1 MLFLHFAQ
9 CNDDHLERKGFLHTM
24 DIARQLLLQVILIAI
39 NAFFAMTEIAVISL
53 NATKLKKMEED
64 GDKVA
69 TRLLRMVE
77 HSTSFLSTIQI
88 GITLAGYL
96 GSAFAADSFSDGL
109 TSWLYNTVGFQVL
122 SYQALNS
129 VSVVIITVILSY
141 FTLIFGELVP
151 KRIAMQKSMQVAK
164 IASSV
169 ITALATVM
177 RPVIWFLTF
186 STNTV
191 LKLLRLK
198 TTSEEETVTEEEIR
212 MMVDLGEERGTID
225 SDEGEWIDNVF
236 DFGESMARDLMTHA
250 GDVTAFPVTAED
262 GEILQAIRRTGLSRY
277 PVYDG
282 DLNHVLGILNARVF
296 LLDRAGAHPRPLREL
311 LQSACFVPDT
321 LNAAALLRDMQS
333 RKVHIAV
340 VIDEYGDTAGIIT
353 MEDLLEEIVGSIYD
367 EFDPAEP
374 AEIEAVGPGVWK
386 VSGGAD
392 IEEVAETLGVDLPED
407 REFDTLG
414 GLVFSQL
421 HTIPRGG
428 PVPDVEACGLHV
440 HVDQVDG
447 FRIVSATVRKCGSPP
462 ENAAPAS

>member
-1 MLFLHFAQ
+1 
-9 CNDDHLERKGFLHTM
+9 M
-24 DIARQLLLQVILIAI
+24 DSIPQQLLLQAILILI

-53 NATKLKKMEED
+53 NPGKLRMLAEE
-64 GDKVA
+64 GDKTA
-69 TRLLRMVE
+69 PRLLKLVE
-77 HSTSFLSTIQI
+77 EPSGFLSTIQI
-88 GITLAGYL
+88 AITLSGFL
-96 GSAFAADSFSDGL
+96 GAAFAGDAFAESLTAWLLGL
-109 TSWLYNTVGFQVL
+109 GVGLPASVLNTVSLV
-122 SYQALNS
+122 A
-129 VSVVIITVILSY
+129 VTVVLSY
-141 FTLIFGELVP
+141 FTLVFGELVP
-151 KRIAMQKSMQVAK
+151 KRIAMQKPLQAARLTCGVV
-164 IASSV
+164 IAIAAV
-169 ITALATVM
+169 L
-177 RPVIWFLTF
+177 RPVVWLLSV
-186 STNTV
+186 STNG
-191 LKLLRLK
+191 LLRLLRLP
-198 TTSEEETVTEEEIR
+198 TQPEEESVTEEEIR
-212 MMVDLGEERGTID
+212 MMVDLGQAKGTIQRE
-225 SDEGEWIDNVF
+225 EGEWIDNVF

-250 GDVTAFPVTAED
+250 GDVTAFPATAED

>member
-1 MLFLHFAQ
+1 
-9 CNDDHLERKGFLHTM
+9 M
-24 DIARQLLLQVILIAI
+24 DSIPQQLLLQAILILI

-53 NATKLKKMEED
+53 NPGKLRMLAEE
-64 GDKVA
+64 GDKTA
-69 TRLLRMVE
+69 PRLLKLVE
-77 HSTSFLSTIQI
+77 EPSGFLSTIQI
-88 GITLAGYL
+88 AITLSGFL
-96 GSAFAADSFSDGL
+96 GAAFAGDAFAESLTAWLLGL
-109 TSWLYNTVGFQVL
+109 GVDLPASVLNTVSLV
-122 SYQALNS
+122 A
-129 VSVVIITVILSY
+129 VTVVLSY
-141 FTLIFGELVP
+141 FTLVFGELVP
-151 KRIAMQKSMQVAK
+151 KRIAMQKPLQAARLTCGVV
-164 IASSV
+164 IAIAAV
-169 ITALATVM
+169 L
-177 RPVIWFLTF
+177 RPVVWLLSV
-186 STNTV
+186 STNG
-191 LKLLRLK
+191 LLRLLRLP
-198 TTSEEETVTEEEIR
+198 TQPEEESVTEEEIR
-212 MMVDLGEERGTID
+212 MMVDLGQAKGTIQRE
-225 SDEGEWIDNVF
+225 EGEWIDNVF

-250 GDVTAFPVTAED
+250 GDVTAFPVSAED

-421 HTIPRGG
+421 HTIPRNG
-428 PVPDVEACGLHV
+428 PVPDVEAWGLHV

-462 ENAAPAS
+462 ESAAPAS

>member
-1 MLFLHFAQ
+1 
-9 CNDDHLERKGFLHTM
+9 M
-24 DIARQLLLQVILIAI
+24 DSIPQQLLLQVILILI

-53 NATKLKKMEED
+53 NAGKLRMLAEE
-64 GDKVA
+64 GDKTA
-69 TRLLRMVE
+69 PRLLKLVE
-77 HSTSFLSTIQI
+77 DSSGFLSTIQI
-88 GITLAGYL
+88 AITLSGFLGAAFAGD
-96 GSAFAADSFSDGL
+96 AFAAYL
-109 TSWLYNTVGFQVL
+109 TDWLLDLGVGIPASVL
-122 SYQALNS
+122 NPLSLVA
-129 VSVVIITVILSY
+129 VTIILSY
-141 FTLIFGELVP
+141 FTLVFGELVP
-151 KRIAMQKSMQVAK
+151 KRIAMQKPMQVARLSCRVVSA
-164 IASSV
+164 IAAV
-169 ITALATVM
+169 A
-177 RPVIWFLTF
+177 RPVVWLLSA
-186 STNTV
+186 STNAM
-191 LKLLRLK
+191 LRLLRLS
-198 TTSEEETVTEEEIR
+198 TQPQEETVTEEEIR
-212 MMVDLGEERGTID
+212 MMVDLGQARGTIERE
-225 SDEGEWIDNVF
+225 EGEWIDNVF

-392 IEEVAETLGVDLPED
+392 IEEVAEALDVDLPED

-421 HTIPRGG
+421 HTIPRNG
-428 PVPDVEACGLHV
+428 PVPDVEAYGLHV
-440 HVDQVDG
+440 HVDQVEG
-447 FRIVSATVRKCGSPP
+447 FRIVSATVRRCAPREPAEDAS
-462 ENAAPAS
+462 PAS

>member
-1 MLFLHFAQ
+1 
-9 CNDDHLERKGFLHTM
+9 M
-24 DIARQLLLQVILIAI
+24 DSIPQQLLLQAILILI

-53 NATKLKKMEED
+53 NPGKLRMLAEE
-64 GDKVA
+64 GDKTA
-69 TRLLRMVE
+69 PRLLKLVE
-77 HSTSFLSTIQI
+77 EPSGFLSTIQI
-88 GITLAGYL
+88 AITLSGFL
-96 GSAFAADSFSDGL
+96 GAAFAGDAFAESLTAWLLGL
-109 TSWLYNTVGFQVL
+109 GVGLPASVLNTVSLV
-122 SYQALNS
+122 A
-129 VSVVIITVILSY
+129 VTVVLSY
-141 FTLIFGELVP
+141 FTLVFGELVP
-151 KRIAMQKSMQVAK
+151 KRIAMQKPLQAARLTCGVV
-164 IASSV
+164 IAIAAV
-169 ITALATVM
+169 L
-177 RPVIWFLTF
+177 RPVVWLLSV
-186 STNTV
+186 STNG
-191 LKLLRLK
+191 LLRLLRLP
-198 TTSEEETVTEEEIR
+198 TQPEEESVTEEEIR
-212 MMVDLGEERGTID
+212 MMVDLGQAKGTIQRE
-225 SDEGEWIDNVF
+225 EGEWIDNVF
-236 DFGESMARDLMTHA
+236 DFGESMARELMTHA

-421 HTIPRGG
+421 HTIPRNG
-428 PVPDVEACGLHV
+428 PVPDVEAWGLHV

-462 ENAAPAS
+462 ESAAPAS

>member
-1 MLFLHFAQ
+1 
-9 CNDDHLERKGFLHTM
+9 M
-24 DIARQLLLQVILIAI
+24 DSIPQQLLLQAILILI

-53 NATKLKKMEED
+53 NPGKLRMLAEE
-64 GDKVA
+64 GDKTA
-69 TRLLRMVE
+69 PRLLKLVE
-77 HSTSFLSTIQI
+77 EPSGFLSTIQI
-88 GITLAGYL
+88 AITLSGFL
-96 GSAFAADSFSDGL
+96 GAAFAGDAFAESLTAWLLGL
-109 TSWLYNTVGFQVL
+109 GVGLPASVLNTVSLV
-122 SYQALNS
+122 A
-129 VSVVIITVILSY
+129 VTVVLSY
-141 FTLIFGELVP
+141 FTLVFGELVP
-151 KRIAMQKSMQVAK
+151 KRIAMQKPLQAARLTCGVV
-164 IASSV
+164 IAIAAV
-169 ITALATVM
+169 L
-177 RPVIWFLTF
+177 RPVVWLLSV
-186 STNTV
+186 STNG
-191 LKLLRLK
+191 LLRLLRLP
-198 TTSEEETVTEEEIR
+198 TQPEEESVTEEEIR
-212 MMVDLGEERGTID
+212 MMVDLGQAKGTIQRE
-225 SDEGEWIDNVF
+225 EGEWIDNVF

>member
-1 MLFLHFAQ
+1 
-9 CNDDHLERKGFLHTM
+9 M
-24 DIARQLLLQVILIAI
+24 DSIPQQLLLQAILILI

-53 NATKLKKMEED
+53 NPGKLRMLAEE
-64 GDKVA
+64 GDKTA
-69 TRLLRMVE
+69 PRLLKLVE
-77 HSTSFLSTIQI
+77 EPSGFLSTIQI
-88 GITLAGYL
+88 AITLSGFL
-96 GSAFAADSFSDGL
+96 GAAFAGDAFAESLTAWLLGL
-109 TSWLYNTVGFQVL
+109 GIGLPASVLNTVSLV
-122 SYQALNS
+122 A
-129 VSVVIITVILSY
+129 VTVVLSY
-141 FTLIFGELVP
+141 FTLVFGELVP
-151 KRIAMQKSMQVAK
+151 KRIAMQKPLQAARLTCGVV
-164 IASSV
+164 IAIAAV
-169 ITALATVM
+169 L
-177 RPVIWFLTF
+177 RPVVWLLSV
-186 STNTV
+186 STNG
-191 LKLLRLK
+191 LLRLLRLP
-198 TTSEEETVTEEEIR
+198 TQPEEESVTEEEIR
-212 MMVDLGEERGTID
+212 MMVDLGQAKGTIQRE
-225 SDEGEWIDNVF
+225 EGEWIDNVF

-421 HTIPRGG
+421 HTIPRNG
-428 PVPDVEACGLHV
+428 PVPDVEAWGLHV

>member
-1 MLFLHFAQ
+1 
-9 CNDDHLERKGFLHTM
+9 M
-24 DIARQLLLQVILIAI
+24 DSIPQQLLLQAILILI

-53 NATKLKKMEED
+53 NPGKLRMLAEE
-64 GDKVA
+64 GDKTA
-69 TRLLRMVE
+69 PRLLKLVE
-77 HSTSFLSTIQI
+77 EPSGFLSTIQI
-88 GITLAGYL
+88 AITLSGFL
-96 GSAFAADSFSDGL
+96 GAAFAGDAFAESLTAWLLGL
-109 TSWLYNTVGFQVL
+109 GVGLPASVLNTVSLV
-122 SYQALNS
+122 A
-129 VSVVIITVILSY
+129 VTVVLSY
-141 FTLIFGELVP
+141 FTLVFGELVP
-151 KRIAMQKSMQVAK
+151 KRIAMQKPLQAARLTCGVV
-164 IASSV
+164 IAIAAV
-169 ITALATVM
+169 L
-177 RPVIWFLTF
+177 RPVVWLLSV
-186 STNTV
+186 STNG
-191 LKLLRLK
+191 LLRLLRLP
-198 TTSEEETVTEEEIR
+198 TQPEEESVTEEEIR
-212 MMVDLGEERGTID
+212 MMVDLGQAKGTIQRE
-225 SDEGEWIDNVF
+225 EGEWIDNVF

-392 IEEVAETLGVDLPED
+392 IEEVAEALDVKLPED

-421 HTIPRGG
+421 HTIPRNG

>member
-1 MLFLHFAQ
+1 
-9 CNDDHLERKGFLHTM
+9 M
-24 DIARQLLLQVILIAI
+24 DSIPQQLLLQAILILI

-53 NATKLKKMEED
+53 NPGKLRMLAEE
-64 GDKVA
+64 GDKTA
-69 TRLLRMVE
+69 PRLLKLVE
-77 HSTSFLSTIQI
+77 EPSGFLSTIQI
-88 GITLAGYL
+88 AITLSGFL
-96 GSAFAADSFSDGL
+96 GAAFAGDAFAESLTAWLLGL
-109 TSWLYNTVGFQVL
+109 GVGLPASVLNTVSLV
-122 SYQALNS
+122 A
-129 VSVVIITVILSY
+129 VTVVLSY
-141 FTLIFGELVP
+141 FTLVFGELVP
-151 KRIAMQKSMQVAK
+151 KRIAMQKPLQAARLTCGVV
-164 IASSV
+164 IAIAAV
-169 ITALATVM
+169 L
-177 RPVIWFLTF
+177 RPVVWLLSV
-186 STNTV
+186 STNG
-191 LKLLRLK
+191 LLRLLRLP
-198 TTSEEETVTEEEIR
+198 TQPEEESVTEEEIR
-212 MMVDLGEERGTID
+212 MMVDLGQAKGTIQRE
-225 SDEGEWIDNVF
+225 EGEWIDNVF

-250 GDVTAFPVTAED
+250 GDVTAFPATAED

-421 HTIPRGG
+421 HTIPRNG
-428 PVPDVEACGLHV
+428 PVPDVEAWGLHV

-462 ENAAPAS
+462 ESAAPAS

>member
-1 MLFLHFAQ
+1 
-9 CNDDHLERKGFLHTM
+9 M
-24 DIARQLLLQVILIAI
+24 DSIPQQLLLQAILILI

-53 NATKLKKMEED
+53 NPGKLRMLAEE
-64 GDKVA
+64 GDKTA
-69 TRLLRMVE
+69 PRLLKLVE
-77 HSTSFLSTIQI
+77 EPSGFLSTIQI
-88 GITLAGYL
+88 AITLSGFL
-96 GSAFAADSFSDGL
+96 GAAFAGDAFAESLTAWLLGL
-109 TSWLYNTVGFQVL
+109 GVGLPASVLNTVSLV
-122 SYQALNS
+122 A
-129 VSVVIITVILSY
+129 VTVVLSY
-141 FTLIFGELVP
+141 FTLVFGELVP
-151 KRIAMQKSMQVAK
+151 KRIAMQKPLQAARLTCGVV
-164 IASSV
+164 IAIAAV
-169 ITALATVM
+169 L
-177 RPVIWFLTF
+177 RPVVWLLSV
-186 STNTV
+186 STNG
-191 LKLLRLK
+191 LLRLLRLP
-198 TTSEEETVTEEEIR
+198 TQPEEESVTEEEIR
-212 MMVDLGEERGTID
+212 MMVDLGQAKGTIQRE
-225 SDEGEWIDNVF
+225 EGEWIDNVF

-250 GDVTAFPVTAED
+250 GDVTAFPVSAED

-421 HTIPRGG
+421 HTIPRNG
-428 PVPDVEACGLHV
+428 PVPDVEAWGLHV

>member
-1 MLFLHFAQ
+1 
-9 CNDDHLERKGFLHTM
+9 M
-24 DIARQLLLQVILIAI
+24 DSIPQQLLLQVILILI

-53 NATKLKKMEED
+53 NAGKLRMLAEE
-64 GDKVA
+64 GDKTA
-69 TRLLRMVE
+69 PRLLKLVE
-77 HSTSFLSTIQI
+77 ASSGFLSTIQI
-88 GITLAGYL
+88 AITLSGFLGAAFAGD
-96 GSAFAADSFSDGL
+96 AFAAYL
-109 TSWLYNTVGFQVL
+109 TDWLLDLGVGIPASVL
-122 SYQALNS
+122 NPLSLVA
-129 VSVVIITVILSY
+129 VTIILSY
-141 FTLIFGELVP
+141 FTLVFGELVP
-151 KRIAMQKSMQVAK
+151 KRIAMQKPMQVARLSCRVVSA
-164 IASSV
+164 IAAV
-169 ITALATVM
+169 A
-177 RPVIWFLTF
+177 RPVVWLLSA
-186 STNTV
+186 STNAM
-191 LKLLRLK
+191 LRLLRLS
-198 TTSEEETVTEEEIR
+198 TQPQEETVTEEEIR
-212 MMVDLGEERGTID
+212 MMVDLGQARGTIERE
-225 SDEGEWIDNVF
+225 EGEWIDNVF
-236 DFGESMARDLMTHA
+236 DFGESMAKDLMTHA

-262 GEILQAIRRTGLSRY
+262 QEIFQAIRKTGLSRY

-296 LLDRAGAHPRPLREL
+296 LLDRAGDRPRPLREL
-311 LQSACFVPDT
+311 LQTAYFVPDT

-374 AEIEAVGPGVWK
+374 AEIEAVSPGVWK

-392 IEEVAETLGVDLPED
+392 IEEVAEALDVKLPED

-421 HTIPRGG
+421 HTIPRNG

-447 FRIVSATVRKCGSPP
+447 FRIVSATVRKCAPQEPQEP
-462 ENAAPAS
+462 EA

>member
-1 MLFLHFAQ
+1 
-9 CNDDHLERKGFLHTM
+9 M
-24 DIARQLLLQVILIAI
+24 DSIPQQLLLQAILILI

-53 NATKLKKMEED
+53 NPGKLRMLAEE
-64 GDKVA
+64 GDKTA
-69 TRLLRMVE
+69 PRLLKLVE
-77 HSTSFLSTIQI
+77 EPSGFLSTIQI
-88 GITLAGYL
+88 AITLSGFL
-96 GSAFAADSFSDGL
+96 GAAFAGDAFAESLTAWLLGL
-109 TSWLYNTVGFQVL
+109 GVGLPASVLNTVSLV
-122 SYQALNS
+122 A
-129 VSVVIITVILSY
+129 VTVVLSY
-141 FTLIFGELVP
+141 FTLVFGELTP
-151 KRIAMQKSMQVAK
+151 KRIAMQKPLQVARFTCGVVMA
-164 IASSV
+164 IAAV
-169 ITALATVM
+169 L
-177 RPVIWFLTF
+177 RPVVWLLSV
-186 STNTV
+186 STNG
-191 LKLLRLK
+191 LLRLLRLP
-198 TTSEEETVTEEEIR
+198 TQPEEESVTEEEIR
-212 MMVDLGEERGTID
+212 MMVDLGQAKGTIQRE
-225 SDEGEWIDNVF
+225 EGEWIDNVF

-296 LLDRAGAHPRPLREL
+296 LLDRAGDHPRPLREL

-428 PVPDVEACGLHV
+428 PVPDVEAWGLHV

>member
-1 MLFLHFAQ
+1 
-9 CNDDHLERKGFLHTM
+9 M
-24 DIARQLLLQVILIAI
+24 DSIPQQLLLQAILILI

-53 NATKLKKMEED
+53 NPGKLRMLAEE
-64 GDKVA
+64 GDKTA
-69 TRLLRMVE
+69 PRLLKLVE
-77 HSTSFLSTIQI
+77 EPSGFLSTIQI
-88 GITLAGYL
+88 AITLSGFL
-96 GSAFAADSFSDGL
+96 GAAFAGDAFAESLTAWLLGL
-109 TSWLYNTVGFQVL
+109 GIGLPASVLNTVSLV
-122 SYQALNS
+122 A
-129 VSVVIITVILSY
+129 VTVVLSY
-141 FTLIFGELVP
+141 FTLVFGELVP
-151 KRIAMQKSMQVAK
+151 KRIAMQKPLQAARLTCGVV
-164 IASSV
+164 IAIAAV
-169 ITALATVM
+169 L
-177 RPVIWFLTF
+177 RPVVWLLSV
-186 STNTV
+186 STNG
-191 LKLLRLK
+191 LLRLLRLP
-198 TTSEEETVTEEEIR
+198 TQPEEESVTEEEIR
-212 MMVDLGEERGTID
+212 MMVDLGQAKGTIQRE
-225 SDEGEWIDNVF
+225 EGEWIDNVF

-311 LQSACFVPDT
+311 LQSACFVPDTT

-421 HTIPRGG
+421 HTIPRNG
-428 PVPDVEACGLHV
+428 PVPDVEAWGLHV

-462 ENAAPAS
+462 ESAAPAS